1 MLTEISQSNEVT
13 PPATS
18 AEEHLFAD
26 PDWAG
31 SGSPLCWCLHKA
43 EESAD
48 EDQSAWEPVKLQD
61 SSAKHGILPGQL
73 FLSVDLQND
82 KRIIVMLLLL

>member
-1 MLTEISQSNEVT
+1 L
-13 PPATS
+13 
-18 AEEHLFAD
+18 AEEHSFAD

-31 SGSPLCWCLHKA
+31 SGSPVCGCLHKA
-43 EESAD
+43 EESTD

-61 SSAKHGILPGQL
+61 SSAKHGIFPGQL

-82 KRIIVMLLLL
+82 KRIIVMLLLM